1 MDLVEQIDLTV
12 NPPLWGAIDRRNR
25 VVCEPAPLIYYHS
38 ARETSQADQAE
49 TAASSAMGSAVE
61 IPVVETSVDVAARDG
76 EGDGK
81 VNSPLS
87 EPPPTPSGSTDHVF
101 DEATFMQ
108 KMAEHQVIDDEVM
121 NGIQEVLVRL
131 GFDKDQLPIFAEQD
145 TLVSYEAK
153 IESWM
158 GQFNEDQKTDAQAVA
173 SALMSGALKKSD
185 LNEKYLLQMAK
196 KRRLEKE
203 GQEEAQMKKDL
214 ASFDLHQFLLR
225 SSKEQN
231 TFYGQITQILTEMRS
246 AVQEPLQVD
255 QKVMQELASLIQDV
269 GKVSDAQNASQ
280 HHALSSIA
288 SMTKQL
294 TNMSWEMSAGSI
306 DRRCIPASNR
316 NGPFLKESMRETL
329 LCIRLAL
336 MEVLDGTRA
345 NHEVLQQ
352 SYQLLQRQCDG
363 TSKVV
368 EILERMDS
376 REVAREKI
384 DVELKRRKKEALDA
398 QEKAQNA
405 EAQKAKDKA
414 AREQMLKDQQEK
426 EEAEV
431 RRLADVKV
439 RKMKELEEAQLEAE
453 NARKKA
459 RILEE
464 QMSSSGL
471 TPEPVTPPMG
481 GIGGHMNPQMG
492 WAPMNPAMG
501 MAPMMPPVMSQ
512 TGAPHM
518 MPPPM
523 GPPHMMPPPMGPP
536 QMMTP
541 MGPQMPPTQV
551 PPTLTKARPPYPEGH
566 MGP

>member
-1 MDLVEQIDLTV
+1 MSERRTFEQIDLTGRTAMWRMV
-12 NPPLWGAIDRRNR
+12 DDRNR
-25 VVCEPAPLIYYHS
+25 EICSAAPLVYYNVVRPSS

-61 IPVVETSVDVAARDG
+61 TPVAETSVDVAARDG

-87 EPPPTPSGSTDHVF
+87 EPPPTPSGSTDHAF
-101 DEATFMQ
+101 DEATFVQ

-185 LNEKYLLQMAK
+185 LNEKYLLQLAK

-203 GQEEAQMKKDL
+203 GQEEAQIKKDL

-329 LCIRLAL
+329 LCIRMAL

-352 SYQLLQRQCDG
+352 SFQLLQRQCDG
-363 TSKVV
+363 TSKMV

-384 DVELKRRKKEALDA
+384 DVELKRRKKEALEA

-431 RRLADVKV
+431 RRLADVKA

-501 MAPMMPPVMSQ
+501 MAPMMPPLMSQ
-512 TGAPHM
+512 TGA
-518 MPPPM
+518 
-523 GPPHMMPPPMGPP
+523 PHMMPPPMGPP

>member
-1 MDLVEQIDLTV
+1 MSERRTFEQIDLTGRTAMWRMV
-12 NPPLWGAIDRRNR
+12 DDRNR
-25 VVCEPAPLIYYHS
+25 EICSAAPLVYYNVVRPSS

-61 IPVVETSVDVAARDG
+61 TPVVETSVDVAARDG

-87 EPPPTPSGSTDHVF
+87 EPPPTPSGSTDHAF
-101 DEATFMQ
+101 DEATFVQ

-185 LNEKYLLQMAK
+185 LNEKYLLQLAK

-329 LCIRLAL
+329 LCIRMAL

-352 SYQLLQRQCDG
+352 SFQLLQRQCDG
-363 TSKVV
+363 TSKMV

-384 DVELKRRKKEALDA
+384 DVELKRRKKEALEA

-431 RRLADVKV
+431 RRLADVKA

-501 MAPMMPPVMSQ
+501 MAPMMPPLMSQ
-512 TGAPHM
+512 TGA
-518 MPPPM
+518 
-523 GPPHMMPPPMGPP
+523 PHMMPPPMGPP

>member
-1 MDLVEQIDLTV
+1 M
-12 NPPLWGAIDRRNR
+12 
-25 VVCEPAPLIYYHS
+25 
-38 ARETSQADQAE
+38 ET
-49 TAASSAMGSAVE
+49 
-61 IPVVETSVDVAARDG
+61 
-76 EGDGK
+76 
-81 VNSPLS
+81 
-87 EPPPTPSGSTDHVF
+87 
-101 DEATFMQ
+101 
-108 KMAEHQVIDDEVM
+108 
-121 NGIQEVLVRL
+121 
-131 GFDKDQLPIFAEQD
+131 
-145 TLVSYEAK
+145 
-153 IESWM
+153 
-158 GQFNEDQKTDAQAVA
+158 
-173 SALMSGALKKSD
+173 
-185 LNEKYLLQMAK
+185 
-196 KRRLEKE
+196 E

-345 NHEVLQQ
+345 NHEVLQR
-352 SYQLLQRQCDG
+352 SFQLLQRQCDG

-431 RRLADVKV
+431 RRLADVKA

>member
-1 MDLVEQIDLTV
+1 MSERRTFEQIDLTGRTAMWRMV
-12 NPPLWGAIDRRNR
+12 DDRNR
-25 VVCEPAPLIYYHS
+25 EICSAAPLVYYNVVRPSS

-61 IPVVETSVDVAARDG
+61 APVVETSVDVAARDG

-87 EPPPTPSGSTDHVF
+87 EPPPTPSGSTDHAF
-101 DEATFMQ
+101 DEATFVQ

-185 LNEKYLLQMAK
+185 LNEKYLLQLAK

-329 LCIRLAL
+329 LCIRMAL

-352 SYQLLQRQCDG
+352 SFQLLQRQCDG
-363 TSKVV
+363 TSKMV

-384 DVELKRRKKEALDA
+384 DVELKRRKKEALEA

-431 RRLADVKV
+431 RRLADVKA

-523 GPPHMMPPPMGPP
+523 GPP

>member
-1 MDLVEQIDLTV
+1 MSERRTFEQIDLTGRTAMWRMV
-12 NPPLWGAIDRRNR
+12 DDRNR
-25 VVCEPAPLIYYHS
+25 EICSAAPLVYYNVVRPSS

-61 IPVVETSVDVAARDG
+61 APVVETSVDVAARDG

-87 EPPPTPSGSTDHVF
+87 EPPPTPSGSTDHAF
-101 DEATFMQ
+101 DEATFVQ

-185 LNEKYLLQMAK
+185 LNEKYLLQLAK

-329 LCIRLAL
+329 LCIRMAL

-352 SYQLLQRQCDG
+352 SFQLLQRQCDG
-363 TSKVV
+363 TSKMV

-384 DVELKRRKKEALDA
+384 DVELKRRKTEALEA

-431 RRLADVKV
+431 RRLADVKA

-523 GPPHMMPPPMGPP
+523 GPP

>member
-25 VVCEPAPLIYYHS
+25 VVCEPAPLIYYRPSS

-61 IPVVETSVDVAARDG
+61 ALVVESSVDVAARDG

-87 EPPPTPSGSTDHVF
+87 EPPPTPSGSTDHAF
-101 DEATFMQ
+101 DEATFVQ

-185 LNEKYLLQMAK
+185 LNEKYLLQLAK

-329 LCIRLAL
+329 LCIRMAL

-352 SYQLLQRQCDG
+352 SFQLLQRQCDG

-384 DVELKRRKKEALDA
+384 DVELKRRQKEA

-431 RRLADVKV
+431 RRLADVKA

-501 MAPMMPPVMSQ
+501 MAPMMPPLMSQ
-512 TGAPHM
+512 TGA
-518 MPPPM
+518 
-523 GPPHMMPPPMGPP
+523 PHMMPPPMGPP

>member
-25 VVCEPAPLIYYHS
+25 VVCEPAPLIYYHP
-38 ARETSQADQAE
+38 ARERE
-49 TAASSAMGSAVE
+49 PVPASSTAMGSRDSAE
-61 IPVVETSVDVAARDG
+61 VETSVDVAARDG
-76 EGDGK
+76 EGDGR

-87 EPPPTPSGSTDHVF
+87 EPPPTPSGVTDHVF
-101 DEATFMQ
+101 DEDTFMQ

-121 NGIQEVLVRL
+121 NGIQEVLGRL

-158 GQFNEDQKTDAQAVA
+158 GQFNDDQKTDAQAIA

-185 LNEKYLLQMAK
+185 INEKYLLQMAK

-203 GQEEAQMKKDL
+203 GQEEEQMKKDL

-280 HHALSSIA
+280 HHALTSIA
-288 SMTKQL
+288 NMTKKL
-294 TNMSWEMSAGSI
+294 TDMSWEMSAGSI

-352 SYQLLQRQCDG
+352 SYQLHQRQCDG
-363 TSKVV
+363 TSKMV

-398 QEKAQNA
+398 QEKAQKCRGS
-405 EAQKAKDKA
+405 EGQ
-414 AREQMLKDQQEK
+414 
-426 EEAEV
+426 
-431 RRLADVKV
+431 
-439 RKMKELEEAQLEAE
+439 
-453 NARKKA
+453 
-459 RILEE
+459 
-464 QMSSSGL
+464 SG
-471 TPEPVTPPMG
+471 
-481 GIGGHMNPQMG
+481 
-492 WAPMNPAMG
+492 
-501 MAPMMPPVMSQ
+501 
-512 TGAPHM
+512 
-518 MPPPM
+518 
-523 GPPHMMPPPMGPP
+523 
-536 QMMTP
+536 
-541 MGPQMPPTQV
+541 
-551 PPTLTKARPPYPEGH
+551 
-566 MGP
+566 

>member
-25 VVCEPAPLIYYHS
+25 VVCEPAPLIYYHP
-38 ARETSQADQAE
+38 ARERE
-49 TAASSAMGSAVE
+49 PVPESSTAMGSRDSAE
-61 IPVVETSVDVAARDG
+61 VETSVDVAARDG

-185 LNEKYLLQMAK
+185 LNEKYLLQLAK

-269 GKVSDAQNASQ
+269 GKVSDAQSASQ

-316 NGPFLKESMRETL
+316 NGPFMKESMRETL
-329 LCIRLAL
+329 LCIRMAL

-363 TSKVV
+363 TSKMV

-384 DVELKRRKKEALDA
+384 DVELKRRKKEALEA

-431 RRLADVKV
+431 RRLADVKA

-481 GIGGHMNPQMG
+481 GLGGHMNPQMG

>member
-1 MDLVEQIDLTV
+1 MSERRTFEQIDLTGRTAMWRMV
-12 NPPLWGAIDRRNR
+12 DDRNR
-25 VVCEPAPLIYYHS
+25 EICSAAPLVYYNVVRPSS

-87 EPPPTPSGSTDHVF
+87 EPPPTPSGSTDHAF
-101 DEATFMQ
+101 DEATFVQ

-185 LNEKYLLQMAK
+185 LNEKYLLQLAK

-329 LCIRLAL
+329 LCIRMAL

-352 SYQLLQRQCDG
+352 SFQLLQRQCDG
-363 TSKVV
+363 TSKMV

-384 DVELKRRKKEALDA
+384 DVELKRRKKEALEA

-431 RRLADVKV
+431 RRLADVKA

-523 GPPHMMPPPMGPP
+523 GPP

>member
-1 MDLVEQIDLTV
+1 MSERRTFEQIDLTGRTAMWRMV
-12 NPPLWGAIDRRNR
+12 DDRNR
-25 VVCEPAPLIYYHS
+25 EICSAAPLVYYNVVRPSS

-49 TAASSAMGSAVE
+49 TAASSAMGSAVDTS
-61 IPVVETSVDVAARDG
+61 VVETSVDVAARDG

-87 EPPPTPSGSTDHVF
+87 EPPPTPSGSTDHAF
-101 DEATFMQ
+101 DEATFVQ

-185 LNEKYLLQMAK
+185 LNEKYLLQLAK

-329 LCIRLAL
+329 LCIRMAL

-352 SYQLLQRQCDG
+352 SFQLLQRQCDG
-363 TSKVV
+363 TSKMV

-384 DVELKRRKKEALDA
+384 DVELKRRKKEALEA

-431 RRLADVKV
+431 RRLADVKA

-481 GIGGHMNPQMG
+481 GIGGHMNPHMG

-512 TGAPHM
+512 TGA
-518 MPPPM
+518 
-523 GPPHMMPPPMGPP
+523 PHMMPPPMGPP

>member
-25 VVCEPAPLIYYHS
+25 VVCEPAPLIYYHP
-38 ARETSQADQAE
+38 ARERE
-49 TAASSAMGSAVE
+49 PVPESSTAMGSRDSAE
-61 IPVVETSVDVAARDG
+61 VETSVDVAARDG

-185 LNEKYLLQMAK
+185 INEKYLLQMAK

-246 AVQEPLQVD
+246 AVQEPLRVD

-269 GKVSDAQNASQ
+269 GKVSDAQSASQ
-280 HHALSSIA
+280 HHALTSIA
-288 SMTKQL
+288 SMTKKL
-294 TNMSWEMSAGSI
+294 TDMSWEMSAGSI

-316 NGPFLKESMRETL
+316 NGPFMKESMRETL
-329 LCIRLAL
+329 LCIRMAL

-363 TSKVV
+363 TSKMV

-405 EAQKAKDKA
+405 EAQKAKA

-523 GPPHMMPPPMGPP
+523 GPP

>member
-25 VVCEPAPLIYYHS
+25 VVCEPAPLIYYHP
-38 ARETSQADQAE
+38 ARERE
-49 TAASSAMGSAVE
+49 PVPESSTAMGSRDSAE
-61 IPVVETSVDVAARDG
+61 VETSVDVAARDG

-87 EPPPTPSGSTDHVF
+87 EPPPTPSGSTDPVF

-108 KMAEHQVIDDEVM
+108 KMAEHQVIDDEVT

-158 GQFNEDQKTDAQAVA
+158 GQFNEEQKTAAQAVA

-185 LNEKYLLQMAK
+185 INEKYLLQMAK

-203 GQEEAQMKKDL
+203 GQEEDQMKKDL

-280 HHALSSIA
+280 HHALTSIA
-288 SMTKQL
+288 SMTKKL
-294 TNMSWEMSAGSI
+294 TDMSWEMSAGSI

-352 SYQLLQRQCDG
+352 SYQLHQRQCDG
-363 TSKVV
+363 TSKMV

-405 EAQKAKDKA
+405 EAQKAKA

-501 MAPMMPPVMSQ
+501 MAPMMPPAMSQ
-512 TGAPHM
+512 TGA
-518 MPPPM
+518 
-523 GPPHMMPPPMGPP
+523 PHMMPPPMGPP

-551 PPTLTKARPPYPEGH
+551 PPTLTKARPPYQEGH

>member
-1 MDLVEQIDLTV
+1 MSERRTFEQIDLTGRTAMWRMV
-12 NPPLWGAIDRRNR
+12 DDRNR
-25 VVCEPAPLIYYHS
+25 EICSAAPLVYYNVVRPSS

-61 IPVVETSVDVAARDG
+61 APVVETSVDVAARDG

-87 EPPPTPSGSTDHVF
+87 EPPPTPSGSTDHAF
-101 DEATFMQ
+101 DEATFVQ

-185 LNEKYLLQMAK
+185 LNEKYLLQLAK

-329 LCIRLAL
+329 LCIRMAL

-352 SYQLLQRQCDG
+352 SFQLLQRQCDG
-363 TSKVV
+363 TSKMV

-384 DVELKRRKKEALDA
+384 DVELKRRKKEALEA

-431 RRLADVKV
+431 RRLADVKA

-501 MAPMMPPVMSQ
+501 MAPMMPPLMSQ
-512 TGAPHM
+512 TGA
-518 MPPPM
+518 
-523 GPPHMMPPPMGPP
+523 PHMMPPPMGPP

>member
-25 VVCEPAPLIYYHS
+25 VVCEPAPLIYYHP
-38 ARETSQADQAE
+38 ARERE
-49 TAASSAMGSAVE
+49 PVPESSTAMGSRDSAE
-61 IPVVETSVDVAARDG
+61 VETSVDVAARDG

-185 LNEKYLLQMAK
+185 INEKYLLQMAK

-246 AVQEPLQVD
+246 AVQEPLRVD

-269 GKVSDAQNASQ
+269 GKVSDAQSASQ
-280 HHALSSIA
+280 HHALTSIA
-288 SMTKQL
+288 SMTKKL
-294 TNMSWEMSAGSI
+294 TDMSWEMSAGSI

-352 SYQLLQRQCDG
+352 SYQLHQRQCDG
-363 TSKVV
+363 TSKMV
-368 EILERMDS
+368 EILERMEKRDQL
-376 REVAREKI
+376 REKVEAEVAK
-384 DVELKRRKKEALDA
+384 KRKEAAIASIEAA
-398 QEKAQNA
+398 QKLEAEATKTKEA
-405 EAQKAKDKA
+405 EAQ
-414 AREQMLKDQQEK
+414 
-426 EEAEV
+426 EV
-431 RRLADVKV
+431 QRLADEAT
-439 RKMKELEEAQLEAE
+439 RKRKIEELDSANKALEEAQ
-453 NARKKA
+453 KKA
-459 RILEE
+459 KALESELNQGTPVKNMPVRPRII
-464 QMSSSGL
+464 Q
-471 TPEPVTPPMG
+471 TPTVPVPEPLYPPG
-481 GIGGHMNPQMG
+481 YLPPQMPMVPPAG
-492 WAPMNPAMG
+492 WTPMTPGSEMG
-501 MAPMMPPVMSQ
+501 YGMPTGPMMAPPGNMMAPPGPVMSP
-512 TGAPHM
+512 TAPMAPPPAPGAP
-518 MPPPM
+518 
-523 GPPHMMPPPMGPP
+523 
-536 QMMTP
+536 
-541 MGPQMPPTQV
+541 
-551 PPTLTKARPPYPEGH
+551 
-566 MGP
+566 

>member
-25 VVCEPAPLIYYHS
+25 VVCEPAPLIYYHP
-38 ARETSQADQAE
+38 ARERDTVPE
-49 TAASSAMGSAVE
+49 SSTAMGSRDSAEVDMPGETGVENASPATVATVPPETPVTEGTDIVMDDEMSQQKHLELVAIDSELEKAAKEILDRLGREQLPHFVGDEQIPAFESRVQEWINNLPDDQKDDGGVVATLLVAGAVRKADVNE
-61 IPVVETSVDVAARDG
+61 RFALEAQKSHRLKMAAEAEAKAKELLMEQLAAFDVA
-76 EGDGK
+76 
-81 VNSPLS
+81 
-87 EPPPTPSGSTDHVF
+87 
-101 DEATFMQ
+101 
-108 KMAEHQVIDDEVM
+108 
-121 NGIQEVLVRL
+121 
-131 GFDKDQLPIFAEQD
+131 
-145 TLVSYEAK
+145 
-153 IESWM
+153 
-158 GQFNEDQKTDAQAVA
+158 
-173 SALMSGALKKSD
+173 
-185 LNEKYLLQMAK
+185 KYLV
-196 KRRLEKE
+196 E
-203 GQEEAQMKKDL
+203 
-214 ASFDLHQFLLR
+214 

-269 GKVSDAQNASQ
+269 GKVSDARNASQ

-329 LCIRLAL
+329 LCIRMAL

-352 SYQLLQRQCDG
+352 SFQLLQRQCDG
-363 TSKVV
+363 TSKMV

-384 DVELKRRKKEALDA
+384 DVELKRRKKEALEA

-431 RRLADVKV
+431 RRLADVKA

-512 TGAPHM
+512 IGA
-518 MPPPM
+518 
-523 GPPHMMPPPMGPP
+523 PHMMPPPMGPP

>member
-25 VVCEPAPLIYYHS
+25 VVCEPAPLIYYHP
-38 ARETSQADQAE
+38 ARERDTVPE
-49 TAASSAMGSAVE
+49 SSTAMGSRDSAEVDMPGETGVENASPATVATVPPETPVTEGTDIVMDDEMSQQKHLELVAIDSELEKAAKEILDRLGREQLPHFVGDEQIPAFESRVQEWINNLPDDQKDDGGVVATLLVAGAVRKADVNE
-61 IPVVETSVDVAARDG
+61 RFALEAQKSHRLKMAAEAEAKAKELLMKQLAAFDVA
-76 EGDGK
+76 
-81 VNSPLS
+81 
-87 EPPPTPSGSTDHVF
+87 
-101 DEATFMQ
+101 
-108 KMAEHQVIDDEVM
+108 
-121 NGIQEVLVRL
+121 
-131 GFDKDQLPIFAEQD
+131 
-145 TLVSYEAK
+145 
-153 IESWM
+153 
-158 GQFNEDQKTDAQAVA
+158 
-173 SALMSGALKKSD
+173 
-185 LNEKYLLQMAK
+185 KYLV
-196 KRRLEKE
+196 E
-203 GQEEAQMKKDL
+203 
-214 ASFDLHQFLLR
+214 

-329 LCIRLAL
+329 LCIRMAL

-352 SYQLLQRQCDG
+352 SFQLLQRQCDG
-363 TSKVV
+363 TSKMV

-384 DVELKRRKKEALDA
+384 DVELKRRKKEALEA

-431 RRLADVKV
+431 RRLADVKA

-523 GPPHMMPPPMGPP
+523 GPP

>member
-87 EPPPTPSGSTDHVF
+87 EPPPTPSGSTDHAF
-101 DEATFMQ
+101 DEATFVQ

-185 LNEKYLLQMAK
+185 LNEKYLLQLAK
-196 KRRLEKE
+196 KRRLEK
-203 GQEEAQMKKDL
+203 
-214 ASFDLHQFLLR
+214 
-225 SSKEQN
+225 
-231 TFYGQITQILTEMRS
+231 
-246 AVQEPLQVD
+246 
-255 QKVMQELASLIQDV
+255 
-269 GKVSDAQNASQ
+269 
-280 HHALSSIA
+280 
-288 SMTKQL
+288 
-294 TNMSWEMSAGSI
+294 
-306 DRRCIPASNR
+306 
-316 NGPFLKESMRETL
+316 
-329 LCIRLAL
+329 
-336 MEVLDGTRA
+336 
-345 NHEVLQQ
+345 
-352 SYQLLQRQCDG
+352 
-363 TSKVV
+363 
-368 EILERMDS
+368 
-376 REVAREKI
+376 
-384 DVELKRRKKEALDA
+384 
-398 QEKAQNA
+398 
-405 EAQKAKDKA
+405 
-414 AREQMLKDQQEK
+414 QEK
-426 EEAEV
+426 EEAEM
-431 RRLADVKV
+431 RRLADVKA

>member
-25 VVCEPAPLIYYHS
+25 VVCEPAPLIYYHP
-38 ARETSQADQAE
+38 ARERDTVPE
-49 TAASSAMGSAVE
+49 SSTAMGSRDSAEVDMPGETGVENASPATVATVPPETPVTEGTDIVMDDEMSQQKHLELVAIDSELEKAAKEILDRLGREQLPHFVGDEQIPAFESRVQEWINNLPDDQKDDGGVVATLLVAGAVRKADVNE
-61 IPVVETSVDVAARDG
+61 RFALEAQKSHRLKMAAEAEAKAKELLKKQLAEFDVA
-76 EGDGK
+76 
-81 VNSPLS
+81 
-87 EPPPTPSGSTDHVF
+87 
-101 DEATFMQ
+101 
-108 KMAEHQVIDDEVM
+108 
-121 NGIQEVLVRL
+121 
-131 GFDKDQLPIFAEQD
+131 
-145 TLVSYEAK
+145 
-153 IESWM
+153 
-158 GQFNEDQKTDAQAVA
+158 
-173 SALMSGALKKSD
+173 
-185 LNEKYLLQMAK
+185 KYLV
-196 KRRLEKE
+196 E
-203 GQEEAQMKKDL
+203 
-214 ASFDLHQFLLR
+214 

-255 QKVMQELASLIQDV
+255 QKVMQELTSLIQDV

-329 LCIRLAL
+329 LCIRMAL

-352 SYQLLQRQCDG
+352 SFQLLQRQCDG
-363 TSKVV
+363 TSKMV

-384 DVELKRRKKEALDA
+384 DVELKRRKKEALEA

-431 RRLADVKV
+431 RRLADVKA

-512 TGAPHM
+512 TGLPI
-518 MPPPM
+518 
-523 GPPHMMPPPMGPP
+523 
-536 QMMTP
+536 
-541 MGPQMPPTQV
+541 
-551 PPTLTKARPPYPEGH
+551 
-566 MGP
+566 

>member
-1 MDLVEQIDLTV
+1 MSERRTFEQIDLTGRTAMWRMV
-12 NPPLWGAIDRRNR
+12 DDRNR
-25 VVCEPAPLIYYHS
+25 EICSAAPLVYYNVVRPSS

-61 IPVVETSVDVAARDG
+61 PPVVETSVDVAARDG

-87 EPPPTPSGSTDHVF
+87 EPPPTPSGSTDHAF
-101 DEATFMQ
+101 DEATFVQ

-185 LNEKYLLQMAK
+185 LNEKYLLQLAK

-329 LCIRLAL
+329 LCIRMAL

-352 SYQLLQRQCDG
+352 SFQLLQRQCDG
-363 TSKVV
+363 TSKMV

-384 DVELKRRKKEALDA
+384 DVELKRRKKEALEA

-431 RRLADVKV
+431 RRLADVKA

-523 GPPHMMPPPMGPP
+523 GPP

-541 MGPQMPPTQV
+541 MGPQMPLTQV

>member
-1 MDLVEQIDLTV
+1 MSERRTFEQIDLTGRTAMWRMV
-12 NPPLWGAIDRRNR
+12 DDRNR
-25 VVCEPAPLIYYHS
+25 EICSAAPLVYYNVVRPSS

-61 IPVVETSVDVAARDG
+61 APVVETSVDVAARDG

-87 EPPPTPSGSTDHVF
+87 EPPPTPSGSTDHAF
-101 DEATFMQ
+101 DEATFVQ

-185 LNEKYLLQMAK
+185 LNEKYLLQLAK

-329 LCIRLAL
+329 LCIRMAL

-352 SYQLLQRQCDG
+352 SFQLLQRQCDG
-363 TSKVV
+363 TSKMV

-384 DVELKRRKKEALDA
+384 DVELKRRKKEALEA

-431 RRLADVKV
+431 RRLADVKA

-512 TGAPHM
+512 IGA
-518 MPPPM
+518 
-523 GPPHMMPPPMGPP
+523 PHMMPPPMGPP

>member
-12 NPPLWGAIDRRNR
+12 NPPLWGAIDRRNL
-25 VVCEPAPLIYYHS
+25 VVCEPAPLIYYHP
-38 ARETSQADQAE
+38 ARERE
-49 TAASSAMGSAVE
+49 PVPESSTAMGSRDSAE
-61 IPVVETSVDVAARDG
+61 VETSVDVAARDG

-101 DEATFMQ
+101 DEATFLQ

-185 LNEKYLLQMAK
+185 INEKYLLQMAK

-225 SSKEQN
+225 SSKGQN

-269 GKVSDAQNASQ
+269 GKVSDAQSASQ
-280 HHALSSIA
+280 HHALTSIA

-316 NGPFLKESMRETL
+316 NGPFMKESMRETL
-329 LCIRLAL
+329 LCIRMAL

-363 TSKVV
+363 TSKMV

-384 DVELKRRKKEALDA
+384 DVELKRRKKEALDT

-431 RRLADVKV
+431 RRLADVKA

-523 GPPHMMPPPMGPP
+523 GPPQMMPPPMGPP

>member
-1 MDLVEQIDLTV
+1 MSERRTFEQIDLTGRTAMWRMV
-12 NPPLWGAIDRRNR
+12 DDRNR
-25 VVCEPAPLIYYHS
+25 EICSAAPLVYYNVVRPSS

-61 IPVVETSVDVAARDG
+61 TPVVETSVDVAARDG

-87 EPPPTPSGSTDHVF
+87 EPPPTPSGSTEHAF
-101 DEATFMQ
+101 DEATFVQ

-185 LNEKYLLQMAK
+185 LNEKYLLQLAK

-329 LCIRLAL
+329 LCIRMAL

-352 SYQLLQRQCDG
+352 SFQLLQRQCDG
-363 TSKVV
+363 TSKMV

-384 DVELKRRKKEALDA
+384 DVELKRRKKEALEA

-431 RRLADVKV
+431 RRLADVKA

-523 GPPHMMPPPMGPP
+523 GPP